1 MILLVGAVNGE
12 LHELE
17 CAGLANKGFE
27 CFGFLRPCG
36 VVETDMRPLGY
47 GGFAGGNELLG
58 EGVADAV
65 TMRVAGGS
73 SEIVGAC
80 RNSRVCAYCA
90 LQGKAELFMV
100 EGGFA
105 FKRVSGQLPEHGV
118 VFVEVLA
125 AFAEVYP
132 QAVVNV
138 GIKVFEQLFAGVAH
152 GGRYLRFHLF
162 LQSVEF

>member
-1 MILLVGAVNGE
+1 
-12 LHELE
+12 
-17 CAGLANKGFE
+17 
-27 CFGFLRPCG
+27 
-36 VVETDMRPLGY
+36 
-47 GGFAGGNELLG
+47 
-58 EGVADAV
+58 
-65 TMRVAGGS
+65 
-73 SEIVGAC
+73 
-80 RNSRVCAYCA
+80 
-90 LQGKAELFMV
+90 MV

-138 GIKVFEQLFAGVAH
+138 GIKVFEQFFAGVAH